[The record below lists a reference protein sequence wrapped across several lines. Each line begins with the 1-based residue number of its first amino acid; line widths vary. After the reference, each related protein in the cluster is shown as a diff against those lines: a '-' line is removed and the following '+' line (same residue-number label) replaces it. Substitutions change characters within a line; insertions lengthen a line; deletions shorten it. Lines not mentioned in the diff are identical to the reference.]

1 MHNRPMRRKHLA
13 LAVASVSL
21 ASFVYALPAKAIEL
35 DFDHPSIS
43 GRLDTS
49 VSLGALWRTESRAA
63 DLAANGDILDMTDKG
78 YGTQIDRKSTRL
90 NSSHVSISYA

>member
-1 MHNRPMRRKHLA
+1 MHNRPMRRKNLV

-21 ASFVYALPAKAIEL
+21 ASFVYALPAKALEL

-49 VSLGALWRTESRAA
+49 VSLVALWRTESRAA
-63 DLAANGDILDMTDKG
+63 DLAPNDADIFAMAHIG
-78 YGTQIDRKSTRL
+78 CGTQFDPDHATKNFDRGLASF
-90 NSSHVSISYA
+90 